1 MKVEVQP
8 INERGRA
15 VPARKR
21 VALPKYLGVLSVSEE
36 RVHDLGRSV
45 VLARLLSA
53 TDGAETPILPA
64 LHDAAILYVNGPQL
78 RVRGFELVEGVQYG
92 QTWDVRVS

>member
-15 VPARKR
+15 VPAKMR
-21 VALPKYLGVLSVSEE
+21 ASQPKYQGVLSVNEE
-36 RVHDLGRSV
+36 RVHELGRAV
-45 VLARLLSA
+45 VLAKLLSC
-53 TDGAETPILPA
+53 TDGAQTPILPA
-64 LHDAAILYVNGPQL
+64 LHDATVLYMQGTQL